1 MAPNFVQENQCVASF
16 FAFPGDETRKATEY
30 DSWD

>member
-1 MAPNFVQENQCVASF
+1 MAPNFVQKINVLRVSSS
-16 FAFPGDETRKATEY
+16 PDDKIGKATEY